1 MHLDLKY
8 YPVMCLNGRTV
19 YIFKLAP
26 RSPQNGWDAEEIA
39 AKARSSLRGG
49 DYVPDIIIME
59 GEPSDDPKLFG
70 SGASVSYIRSI
81 LPTLGKDIWRP
92 AVLD

>member
-1 MHLDLKY
+1 MG
-8 YPVMCLNGRTV
+8 LNGRTV
-19 YIFKLAP
+19 YIFKLPP

-39 AKARSSLRGG
+39 AKARSSLTGG

-70 SGASVSYIRSI
+70 SCPSVSYIRSI
-81 LPTLGKDIWRP
+81 LPTLEQDIWRP

>member
-1 MHLDLKY
+1 M
-8 YPVMCLNGRTV
+8 

-26 RSPQNGWDAEEIA
+26 RCPKNGWDAEEIA
-39 AKARSSLRGG
+39 GKARSSLKGG

-59 GEPSDDPKLFG
+59 GEPGDDPKLFG